1 MLPARREVR
10 ESDAVVVRRSQSA
23 RTFWARVRD
32 ESTVDQNFK
41 VLRAD
46 CRTPFG
52 RQAEPSLLRKKL
64 PPRPPPPEHSPSL
77 LRKPLPIVPP
87 THDDDEVVRL
97 RRENLRLTNQI
108 RHLLRINHELTA
120 AAMAQVDPRS

>member
-1 MLPARREVR
+1 MLPARREVH
-10 ESDAVVVRRSQSA
+10 ESDEVVVRRSQSA

-46 CRTPFG
+46 CPTPFG
-52 RQAEPSLLRKKL
+52 RQDEPSLLRKKL
-64 PPRPPPPEHSPSL
+64 PPRPPPEYSPTL

-87 THDDDEVVRL
+87 IHDDDEVVRL
-97 RRENLRLTNQI
+97 RRENLRLSNQI

-120 AAMAQVDPRS
+120 AAMDQVDSRP